1 LSMSSAYPHLCCL
14 PLKLLPTY
22 CFSGECT
29 GDCRSKSDCRKFC
42 DPTFHGKRVFICKD
56 GKWQKSTDTCATLN
70 AGSLL
75 KVMQLVCISLE
86 NVLRPA
92 GYTGMAFLSGLTEEV
107 LSSPP
112 VPGNIGVI
120 VEVLKKISQDFSMDV
135 NRENMQNYISMANH
149 ILNGTL
155 IPNWAYIKEKNACS
169 ILLES
174 IILFAR
180 KLHINN
186 RPEKILERFIAI
198 KASKINKNT
207 PERSFEF
214 SLGFNDSSKNISGA
228 MQIPKEE
235 LQKLSTATQVIS
247 IALPT
252 LGVIMEE
259 NLLDGLSVN
268 GMVSLNFEKI
278 DKSEDSRTQCV
289 AWHSIQ
295 RTWDKSACEV
305 REDTGKSAMCI
316 CKHEPNMFQSF
327 SILVSPNTV
336 QNTVLKYISQIG
348 LGVSICSLVL
358 CLTIEAVVW
367 GHVTQTEISYMR
379 HVCLVN
385 IAVSLL
391 VADVLFILAAFLHG
405 VGYNVCAAATFFV
418 HFFYLSLFCW
428 MLALGLL
435 ILYALLIVFWK
446 MRKSVL
452 LAVQFSIGY
461 GCPLIISVITVAA
474 TEPRKGYLREEACW
488 LNWHDTKAL
497 LAFIIPALAIVGAN
511 VIVVLVVVA
520 KTGRSSIGR
529 QQDLSTA
536 IRISKNVVL
545 LTPLLGLTWGIGL
558 ATVLESTSL
567 TFHVLF
573 AVLNAFQNAL
583 HLATRLKAT
592 FTPAV
597 PVLFWRMKILGKEDI
612 KLLWWAMSL

>member
-1 LSMSSAYPHLCCL
+1 
-14 PLKLLPTY
+14 
-22 CFSGECT
+22 
-29 GDCRSKSDCRKFC
+29 
-42 DPTFHGKRVFICKD
+42 
-56 GKWQKSTDTCATLN
+56 
-70 AGSLL
+70 
-75 KVMQLVCISLE
+75 
-86 NVLRPA
+86 
-92 GYTGMAFLSGLTEEV
+92 MAFLSGLTEEV

-573 AVLNAFQNAL
+573 AVLNAFQVCTAGF
-583 HLATRLKAT
+583 RECVEK
-592 FTPAV
+592 
-597 PVLFWRMKILGKEDI
+597 
-612 KLLWWAMSL
+612 